1 MSPFCDLLNGISVK
15 IFGNSRMAHD
25 RFLASFCKGQS
36 VCRSRGYSSEAI
48 RRLAN
53 ELHRLNNAVIAAVD
67 LGLSVELQRGSRHN
81 AEGGFW
87 GELMIPIVVKQA

>member
-1 MSPFCDLLNGISVK
+1 MLQTHVK
-15 IFGNSRMAHD
+15 D
-25 RFLASFCKGQS
+25 RAEAQTSSMNDKQS
-36 VCRSRGYSSEAI
+36 DAI

-67 LGLSVELQRGSRHN
+67 SGLSVELQRGARHH

-87 GELMIPIVVKQA
+87 GDLMIPIVVKQG